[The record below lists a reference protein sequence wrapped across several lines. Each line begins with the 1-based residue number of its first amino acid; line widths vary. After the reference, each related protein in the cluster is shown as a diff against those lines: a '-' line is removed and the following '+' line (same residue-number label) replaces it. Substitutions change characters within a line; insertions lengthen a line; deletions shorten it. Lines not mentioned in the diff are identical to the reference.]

1 MTDNAAKRVSLYGL
15 LLALSMVLSYVEA
28 ILPVNI
34 GIPGVKLGLPNL
46 VTVTGLYCLGVLPTM
61 LISFLRI
68 LLVSATFGNAMT
80 LSYSLSGFILSLA
93 AMLLLR
99 RLGGFS
105 SIMVSVTGGVMHNV
119 GQLLAAVFLLH
130 SSVLLYY
137 FPVLLAA
144 GMAAGAVIGLLAGLV
159 QQRIRHYLNKLP

>member
-46 VTVTGLYCLGVLPTM
+46 VTVTGLYSLGVLPTM

-105 SIMVSVTGGVMHNV
+105 SIMVSITGGVMHNV
-119 GQLLAAVFLLH
+119 GQLLAAFFLLH
-130 SSVLLYY
+130 SSVLFYY

>member
-1 MTDNAAKRVSLYGL
+1 MKNNAAKRVSLYGL

-46 VTVTGLYCLGVLPTM
+46 VTVTGLYTLGVVPTM

-68 LLVSATFGNAMT
+68 LLVAATFGNAMT
-80 LSYSLSGFILSLA
+80 LCYSLSGFLLSLA

-105 SIMVSVTGGVMHNV
+105 SVTVSICGGVMHNI

-130 SSVLLYY
+130 SAVLFYY
-137 FPVLLAA
+137 FPVLLGA

-159 QQRIRHYLNKLP
+159 QQRIRHFLKSL

>member
-1 MTDNAAKRVSLYGL
+1 MKNNAAKRVSLYGL

-46 VTVTGLYCLGVLPTM
+46 VTVTGLYTLGVVPTM

-68 LLVSATFGNAMT
+68 LLVAATFGNAMT
-80 LSYSLSGFILSLA
+80 LCYSLSGFLLSLA
-93 AMLLLR
+93 VMLLLR

-105 SIMVSVTGGVMHNV
+105 SVTVSICGGVMHNI
-119 GQLLAAVFLLH
+119 GQLLSAVFLLH
-130 SSVLLYY
+130 SAVLFYY
-137 FPVLLAA
+137 FPVLFAA

-159 QQRIRHYLNKLP
+159 QQRIRHFLTRL

>member
-1 MTDNAAKRVSLYGL
+1 MKNNAAKRVSLYGL

-46 VTVTGLYCLGVLPTM
+46 VTVTGLYTLGVVPTM

-68 LLVSATFGNAMT
+68 LLVAATFGNAMT
-80 LSYSLSGFILSLA
+80 LCYSLSGFLLSLA
-93 AMLLLR
+93 VMLLLR

-105 SIMVSVTGGVMHNV
+105 SVTVSICGGVMHNI

-130 SSVLLYY
+130 SAVLFYY
-137 FPVLLAA
+137 FPVLFAA

-159 QQRIRHYLNKLP
+159 QQRIRHFLTRL